1 MGKQNKAKRL
11 IMTYLNSGPWDPL
24 LSRDLMI
31 RADTGWVPQEVIWGV
46 LAIQNSSAGVGPRG
60 FVLKLYLDC
69 ISHKIE
75 HRSIVCISGSAAAEG
90 LGGGSSLSIP
100 PLSTTSSLE
109 FHCCPEEPES

>member
-1 MGKQNKAKRL
+1 MGKQTKAERL

-31 RADTGWVPQEVIWGV
+31 RADTGWVPQEGIWGV
-46 LAIQNSSAGVGPRG
+46 LAVQNISAVVGPKG

-75 HRSIVCISGSAAAEG
+75 HKSIVCISGRAAAED
-90 LGGGSSLSIP
+90 LGGGSGLSIP
-100 PLSTTSSLE
+100 LLSTTNSLE
-109 FHCCPEEPES
+109 FHCCLEEPES